1 MSKLFMFSPGPN
13 LSTPRLPVSAKVEAA
28 AGNVAGTMP
37 PQQALS
43 KLRTESEGN
52 RDLWLCAARALS
64 RGWYLRCKA
73 GKTSLANASN
83 KAEKL
88 FTSFGGVS
96 RCLLRLQRR
105 VFFQRT
111 VTACRLGAFLGF
123 LGRPGMPCQASRG
136 ISHRRQRSAW
146 SAAIAWDGL
155 VLMQEELDAAGRTLA
170 LNSDFSTCRHGTA
183 VALARGHLKCYV
195 SVLRA

>member
-88 FTSFGGVS
+88 FTSFGSAVLHGFYSTQTNLVS
-96 RCLLRLQRR
+96 VCCERLSSEALE
-105 VFFQRT
+105 VWT
-111 VTACRLGAFLGF
+111 TAASHGAF
-123 LGRPGMPCQASRG
+123 C
-136 ISHRRQRSAW
+136 
-146 SAAIAWDGL
+146 
-155 VLMQEELDAAGRTLA
+155 
-170 LNSDFSTCRHGTA
+170 DFKGVFSSSGQ
-183 VALARGHLKCYV
+183 
-195 SVLRA
+195 